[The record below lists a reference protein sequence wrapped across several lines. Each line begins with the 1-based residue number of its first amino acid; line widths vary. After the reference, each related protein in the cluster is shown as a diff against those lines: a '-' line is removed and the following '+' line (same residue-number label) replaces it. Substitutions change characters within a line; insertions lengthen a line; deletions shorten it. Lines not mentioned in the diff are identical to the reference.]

1 MKIRT
6 FHVAL
11 VATSMAV
18 TLLVRP
24 VMASA
29 QTGGVSG
36 KVLDETGKGAP
47 DVEIVLT
54 NPEGSLAPVKIKT
67 NAKGEYQAIGVRS
80 GNYQIK
86 ATKGDLSVLSPVIHV
101 GMGGIMELPLLHL
114 KKGGGG
120 VVSEEAA
127 KKQAAITAA
136 FKSAQAA
143 VDAGSFDDAVTQFTK
158 LATDVP
164 KCTICYVQIGRALS
178 KKGDN
183 AGAEAAFKQAVDA
196 DPTKPDGYSE
206 LASFYNAQ
214 KKFDEANQASAK
226 AAELMTASGSTDPVA
241 TFNQGIIFWN
251 QSKAAEAQVQFEKAA
266 QLDPKMADAQYFLG
280 MTLVN
285 QGKLPDAKKPFETY
299 LSLAPTGQYAE
310 QVKGLLQVIK

>member
-1 MKIRT
+1 MKVRSLLA
-6 FHVAL
+6 AL
-11 VATSMAV
+11 MAAGLALAL
-18 TLLVRP
+18 TALP
-24 VMASA
+24 APASA

-36 KVLDETGKGAP
+36 KIVDEAGKPIADVDVVLN
-47 DVEIVLT
+47 
-54 NPEGSLAPVKIKT
+54 NPEGSLAPVKLKT
-67 NAKGEYQAIGVRS
+67 NAKGEYQAIGIRS

-86 ATKGDLSVLSPVIHV
+86 ATKGDLSILSPVIHV
-101 GMGGIMELPLLHL
+101 GMGGMMELPLLHL

-120 VVSEEAA
+120 AVSEDEA
-127 KKQAAITAA
+127 KKQAAIAAA

-143 VDAGSFDDAVTQFTK
+143 ADAGNFDDAVTQFTK

-164 KCTICYVQIGRALS
+164 KCTLCYVQIGRALA

-183 AGAEAAFKQAVDA
+183 PGAEAAFKQAVDA

-226 AAELMTASGSTDPVA
+226 AAELMTASGSSDPVA
-241 TFNQGIIFWN
+241 IFNQGIILWN
-251 QSKAAEAQVQFEKAA
+251 QSKAPEAQVQFEKAA

-299 LSLAPTGQYAE
+299 LSLAPTGQYAD

>member
-6 FHVAL
+6 FHAAL
-11 VATSMAV
+11 VATGMAV
-18 TLLVRP
+18 ALLTAPALVW
-24 VMASA
+24 A

-36 KVLDETGKGAP
+36 KVVDDSGKPAA
-47 DVEIVLT
+47 DVEVVLT
-54 NPEGSLAPVKIKT
+54 NPEGSLAPVKLKT

-101 GMGGIMELPLLHL
+101 GMGGLMELPLLHL

-120 VVSEEAA
+120 AVSEEEA
-127 KKQAAITAA
+127 KKQAAIAA
-136 FKSAQAA
+136 LFKSAQAA
-143 VDAGSFDDAVTQFTK
+143 VDAGNIDDAVAQFTK
-158 LATDVP
+158 LAADVP
-164 KCTICYVQIGRALS
+164 KCTVCYVEIGQALA

-214 KKFDEANQASAK
+214 KKFDQANQASAK
-226 AAELMTASGSTDPVA
+226 AAELMSASGSTDPVA
-241 TFNQGIIFWN
+241 IFNQGIILWN
-251 QSKAAEAQVQFEKAA
+251 QSKAAEAQVQFEKAT
-266 QLDPKMADAQYFLG
+266 QLNPKMADAHYFLG

-285 QGKLPDAKKPFETY
+285 QGKLPDAKKPFEEY
-299 LSLAPTGQYAE
+299 LSLAPTGQYAD